1 MQPPIPAPPISPPPA
16 EALEAEAPKHDPQFV
31 LQVVQPALL
40 GLMDGSVSTLAPI
53 FATAGLTGSS
63 HDAFLVGMAGSLG
76 AGLSMGLAEALSD
89 DGEVSGRGTPIKR
102 GVITGAATFLGGM
115 LHSLPF
121 LLDNLKTALLLAYV
135 VVVIEL
141 LTIAFIR
148 FRYMKSPLAQTVV
161 QVIIGGGVVFAVGIW
176 LGKMGAGH

>member
-1 MQPPIPAPPISPPPA
+1 MQSPPDAP
-16 EALEAEAPKHDPQFV
+16 EQDQSPKHDPQFV

-53 FATAGLTGSS
+53 FATAGLTGKPQ
-63 HDAFLVGMAGSLG
+63 DAFLVGMAGSLG

-102 GVITGAATFLGGM
+102 GAITGVATFIGGA

-121 LLDNLKTALLLAYV
+121 LLPNLQTALHLAYAV
-135 VVVIEL
+135 VVAEL

-161 QVIIGGGVVFAVGIW
+161 QVIVGGGIVFAIGVW
-176 LGKMGAGH
+176 LGHLGAGG